1 MSHPWGV
8 LGARRRC
15 CICTNSLA
23 YSNQSLQM
31 PGCMDSHL
39 GGRDGSFQGA
49 WDQALLSVAME
60 DGERE
65 KGQRAEGRGQLKHTA
80 A

>member
-1 MSHPWGV
+1 
-8 LGARRRC
+8 
-15 CICTNSLA
+15 
-23 YSNQSLQM
+23 M

-60 DGERE
+60 DGEIE
-65 KGQRAEGRGQLKHTA
+65 KGQRAEGRGG
-80 A
+80 